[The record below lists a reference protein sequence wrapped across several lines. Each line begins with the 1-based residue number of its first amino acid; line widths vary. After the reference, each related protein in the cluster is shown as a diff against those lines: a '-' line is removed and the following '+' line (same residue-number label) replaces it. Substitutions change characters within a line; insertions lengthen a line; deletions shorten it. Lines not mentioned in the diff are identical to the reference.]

1 MRRTQ
6 FQAEKEAE
14 LEQRKDEERREAS
27 RKVIIEQERQR
38 LLQEH
43 ASKLLGYLPKV
54 NGNMMGR
61 T

>member
-1 MRRTQ
+1 MRRAQ

-43 ASKLLGYLPKV
+43 ASKLLGYLPRV
-54 NGNMMGR
+54 NG
-61 T
+61 